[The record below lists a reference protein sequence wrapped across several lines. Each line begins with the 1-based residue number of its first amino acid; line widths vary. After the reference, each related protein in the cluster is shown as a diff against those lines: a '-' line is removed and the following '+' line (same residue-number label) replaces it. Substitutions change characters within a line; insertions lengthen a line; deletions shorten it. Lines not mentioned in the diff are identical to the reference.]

1 MGYKQYETSLM
12 LRCPECKKQYDLIKL
27 KRIIERKNESELKC
41 PHCSKKIG
49 ELN

>member
-1 MGYKQYETSLM
+1 MGYKAHETSLM

-27 KRIIERKNESELKC
+27 KRILERKNISKLHC
-41 PHCSKKIG
+41 PYCAKQIG